1 MDNLILSSATVG
13 IVISLLAYEIGL
25 AAQRK
30 WKLAV
35 LNPLLISIILVIAF
49 LVVFH
54 VDYES
59 YNMSAKYLSYLLT
72 PATVCLAIPLYLQ
85 LDLLKKNIVAILVGV
100 FSGVLA
106 SLGTVLAMSVVFG
119 LNHKEYVTMLP
130 KSITT
135 AIGMGVSEELG
146 GYVTIS
152 VAVIIITGV
161 LGNMAAEFI
170 CKLFRI
176 ANSIGI
182 LCKRSLEA
190 GDIAN
195 VNIRQHIGNFTSV
208 FCITATVCVIHSSGI
223 VLMMR
228 NLNGQIGTC
237 V

>member
-1 MDNLILSSATVG
+1 MDNLVMSSATVG

-35 LNPLLISIILVIAF
+35 LNPLLISIVLVIAF
-49 LVVFH
+49 LLVFH

-59 YNMSAKYLSYLLT
+59 YNLSAKYLSYLLT

-85 LDLLKKNIVAILVGV
+85 LDLLKKNILAILGGV

-106 SLGTVLAMSVVFG
+106 SLGSVLAMSVLFG
-119 LNHKEYVTMLP
+119 LDHAEYVTMLP

-161 LGNMAAEFI
+161 LGNMIAEVVY
-170 CKLFRI
+170 KI
-176 ANSIGI
+176 AKIEEPIARGLGLGTSAHAIGTAKAME
-182 LCKRSLEA
+182 LGPVEGAMSSLAIAVA
-190 GDIAN
+190 GLLTVVGA
-195 VNIRQHIGNFTSV
+195 SV
-208 FCITATVCVIHSSGI
+208 FAG
-223 VLMMR
+223 MM
-228 NLNGQIGTC
+228 
-237 V
+237 

>member
-106 SLGTVLAMSVVFG
+106 SLGMSVVFG

-176 ANSIGI
+176 KSPISRGLA
-182 LCKRSLEA
+182 
-190 GDIAN
+190 
-195 VNIRQHIGNFTSV
+195 
-208 FCITATVCVIHSSGI
+208 
-223 VLMMR
+223 
-228 NLNGQIGTC
+228 IGTASHAVGTARAMELGEVEGAMSSLAIVVC
-237 V
+237 GLCTVIGASIFSYLW

>member
-1 MDNLILSSATVG
+1 MDNLVMSSATVG

-35 LNPLLISIILVIAF
+35 LNPLLISIVLVIAF
-49 LVVFH
+49 LLVFH

-59 YNMSAKYLSYLLT
+59 YNLSAKYLSYLLT

-85 LDLLKKNIVAILVGV
+85 LDLLKKNILAILGGV

-106 SLGTVLAMSVVFG
+106 SLGSVLAMSVLFG
-119 LNHKEYVTMLP
+119 LDHAEYVTMLP

-161 LGNMAAEFI
+161 L
-170 CKLFRI
+170 
-176 ANSIGI
+176 
-182 LCKRSLEA
+182 
-190 GDIAN
+190 
-195 VNIRQHIGNFTSV
+195 
-208 FCITATVCVIHSSGI
+208 
-223 VLMMR
+223 
-228 NLNGQIGTC
+228 
-237 V
+237 